1 MRVTSTL
8 RGRVAL
14 LATLA
19 VGLVL
24 LVVGATAV
32 ASFGERERARV
43 DEELGNRPVGALVRA
58 LAGPDF
64 GGARPGPPWRRM
76 SGGRRA
82 STCG

>member
-32 ASFGERERARV
+32 ASFGERE
-43 DEELGNRPVGALVRA
+43 
-58 LAGPDF
+58 
-64 GGARPGPPWRRM
+64 
-76 SGGRRA
+76 
-82 STCG
+82 